1 MKLYNNFQLKKL
13 KYKHIIYINNNIF
26 YFKMDASKAILTLIK
41 DDQIKK
47 NLNPLV
53 YYALKL
59 MYNPEFASRS
69 RYFGMA
75 IKRLYDE
82 LGHNLQLQILT
93 LDENILK
100 AENTMTFDMSVVY
113 DVNMNETNQDED
125 PLNVSA
131 NKDTYRSVN
140 KLMKKNWMECFNLM
154 VDYDDD
160 YILDRDD
167 DEYILLKLIKDYI
180 TSDIPPA
187 QSSLMICYK
196 IFCSSIELMF
206 CFKLVLSFP
215 SYLFMKKEKEQID
228 EYFENIKY
236 RVSLFLDAWCATH
249 WETYQK
255 NKLIKEI
262 IGPKDVKPEI
272 EPEKKEKK
280 INIITMS
287 EPILNTKYVSF
298 TNLIKEGPFC
308 LDIEEIARQFCL
320 IDHEMLCELHYNDF
334 IQFLVKKEIPKIF
347 KQFIIREKRL
357 KCYILIYMSMHGNL
371 ENKKNMI
378 QNFIALAAEL
388 KRLNNQQ
395 TCDTIINTFSI
406 LGITKKKL
414 LWKLIEKKY
423 RDTFSDLEKELN
435 NVELNEN
442 TIFNK
447 KQEEGVGCVP
457 HIKYI
462 IGVINNLIIQMK
474 GMEEKHKIFICND
487 FKGLIEK
494 MDEISKEKYLFFKV
508 NPLYDFLKFGF
519 LEIFKP
525 KKWGL
530 KSRFD
535 FSGYTRSLTK
545 LDQLLNYL
553 VKSFQKSDNY

>member
-1 MKLYNNFQLKKL
+1 
-13 KYKHIIYINNNIF
+13 
-26 YFKMDASKAILTLIK
+26 MDASKVILTLIK
-41 DDQIKK
+41 DDTLKK
-47 NLNPLV
+47 SLNPLV

-59 MYNPEFASRS
+59 MYNSEFASRS
-69 RYFGMA
+69 RYFGQA

-82 LGHNLQLQILT
+82 LGDNLNLQIQK
-93 LDENILK
+93 LDDNLLK
-100 AENTMTFDMSVVY
+100 AENTMTFDMSIVE
-113 DVNMNETNQDED
+113 DVSSNEKVDDD
-125 PLNVSA
+125 PLNVTA
-131 NKDTYRSVN
+131 QKNTYKSVN
-140 KLMKKNWMECFNLM
+140 KLMKKNWMWCFERM
-154 VDYDDD
+154 VDYDDE

-167 DEYILLKLIKDYI
+167 ESYILLKLIKDYI
-180 TSDIPPA
+180 TSDIPPS

-206 CFKLVLSFP
+206 CFKLVLSLP
-215 SYLFMKKEKEQID
+215 NYSFMKKEKEQID
-228 EYFENIKY
+228 EYFQHIKS
-236 RVSLFLDAWCATH
+236 RVELFLDAWCATH
-249 WETYQK
+249 WDTYQK

-262 IGPKDVKPEI
+262 IGVKENKPEL
-272 EPEKKEKK
+272 EQEKKEKN
-280 INIITMS
+280 INITTMS
-287 EPILNTKYVSF
+287 EPILNNKYVSF

-308 LDIEEIARQFCL
+308 LDIEEIARQICL
-320 IDHEMLCELHYNDF
+320 IDHEMICELHYNDF

-378 QNFIALAAEL
+378 QNFIALANEL
-388 KRLNNQQ
+388 KKLNNQQ

-423 RDTFSDLEKELN
+423 RDTYSDLEKELN

-442 TIFNK
+442 TILTK
-447 KQEEGVGCVP
+447 KEEGGCVP

-462 IGVINNLIIQMK
+462 IALINNLIIQMK
-474 GMEEKHKIFICND
+474 GMEDKHKIFICND
-487 FKGLIEK
+487 FKDLIQR
-494 MDEISKEKYLFFKV
+494 MDEISKQKYLFFKV

-535 FSGYTRSLTK
+535 FSAYTNKLTK

>member
-1 MKLYNNFQLKKL
+1 
-13 KYKHIIYINNNIF
+13 
-26 YFKMDASKAILTLIK
+26 MDASKVILTLIK
-41 DDQIKK
+41 DDIIKK

-59 MYNPEFASRS
+59 MYNSEFAIRT
-69 RYFGMA
+69 RYFGSA

-82 LGHNLQLQILT
+82 LGNNLNLQIQQ
-93 LDENILK
+93 LDENLLN
-100 AENTMTFDMSVVY
+100 AENTMTFDMSIVE
-113 DVNMNETNQDED
+113 DMTSTEKNDDD
-125 PLNVSA
+125 PLNVTA
-131 NKDTYRSVN
+131 NKDTYKSVN
-140 KLMKKNWMECFNLM
+140 RLMKKNWMWCFERM
-154 VDYDDD
+154 VDYDDE
-160 YILDRDD
+160 YILDRD
-167 DEYILLKLIKDYI
+167 EESYVLLKLIKDYI
-180 TSDIPPA
+180 TSDAPPA
-187 QSSLMICYK
+187 KSSLMICYK

-206 CFKLVLSFP
+206 CFKLVLSLP
-215 SYLFMKKEKEQID
+215 NYSFMKKEKEQID
-228 EYFENIKY
+228 EYFIHIKN
-236 RVSLFLDAWCATH
+236 RVQEFLDVWCALN
-249 WETYQK
+249 WEKYEK

-262 IGPKDVKPEI
+262 IGPKEKKPEL
-272 EPEKKEKK
+272 EEEKKEKS

-287 EPILNTKYVSF
+287 EPILNNKYVSF

-308 LDIEEIARQFCL
+308 LDIEEIARQLCL
-320 IDHEMLCELHYNDF
+320 IDHEMICELDYSYF
-334 IQFLVKKEIPKIF
+334 IQFIVKKEIPKIF
-347 KQFIIREKRL
+347 KQFLIREKRL
-357 KCYILIYMSMHGNL
+357 QCYILIYMSMHGNL

-378 QNFIALAAEL
+378 QNFIALANEL

-423 RDTFSDLEKELN
+423 RDTYTDLEKELN
-435 NVELNEN
+435 NAELNE
-442 TIFNK
+442 TAILSNK
-447 KQEEGVGCVP
+447 VEGGSVP

-462 IGVINNLIIQMK
+462 ISNLNNLIIQMK
-474 GMEEKHKIFICND
+474 GMEDKHKIFICND
-487 FKGLIEK
+487 FKDLMQRIE
-494 MDEISKEKYLFFKV
+494 DISKEKYLFFKV

-519 LEIFKP
+519 LEIFSP

-535 FSGYTRSLTK
+535 FSAYTNKLSK